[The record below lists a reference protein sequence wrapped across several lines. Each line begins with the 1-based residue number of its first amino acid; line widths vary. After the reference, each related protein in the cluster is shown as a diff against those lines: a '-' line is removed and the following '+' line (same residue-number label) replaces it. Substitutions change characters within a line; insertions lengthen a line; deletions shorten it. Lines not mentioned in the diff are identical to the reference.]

1 MPSPRRRKDISI
13 IQDLAGAP
21 YKYTFIQTV
30 RLIQRSATL
39 NKNPA
44 SKPVGLFTP
53 PTAESIRFSVNQSLS
68 FPAAEIES
76 VTDIINVAREKHW
89 GVDVN
94 FMGLT
99 GSSGVL
105 PHHYTET
112 ILQRLKI
119 KDEALKEFFD
129 LFNHR
134 TISLFYQASTKYSLA
149 LNYEHSKTGAD
160 KKIDHFTRAFLSL
173 IGMGTTRL
181 NNRLHIED
189 ESLIYY
195 SGLLSEQIKTSANL
209 KQILQNHFNVPI
221 KIREFIGQ
229 WQELIDDVR
238 TRLPNGRV
246 SPGQNNNLGKS
257 AMIGKKGWLAQGKF
271 SIVIGPLKK
280 DQLQEFAPGTQ
291 ALKAMNEIVRLYAG
305 MEYDYDFKIQIRKSD
320 IPYQVKLDSHNPPC
334 MGWNTWLASKK
345 DRVHAENATMEISVS
360 ADRLM

>member
-1 MPSPRRRKDISI
+1 MPSTRRRKDISI

-30 RLIQRSATL
+30 RLIQCSAIRSKSRTSNA
-39 NKNPA
+39 
-44 SKPVGLFTP
+44 VGLFTP
-53 PTAESIRFSVNQSLS
+53 PATEAIRFSVNQSLS
-68 FPAAEIES
+68 FPAADIES
-76 VTDIINVAREKHW
+76 IVDTINTTGEQRWDVDI
-89 GVDVN
+89 N

-112 ILQRLKI
+112 VLQRLKI
-119 KDEALKEFFD
+119 KDSALKEFFD

-134 TISLFYQASTKYSLA
+134 TISLFYRASTKYNLA
-149 LNYEHSKTGAD
+149 LNYEHSKAEAN
-160 KKIDHFTRAFLSL
+160 KKSDHFTKVFLSL
-173 IGMGTTRL
+173 IGLGTAYL
-181 NNRLHIED
+181 NNRLHIQD
-189 ESLIYY
+189 ESLIHY

-238 TRLPNGRV
+238 TKLPNGRI

-280 DQLQEFAPGTQ
+280 DQLQEFAHGTK
-291 ALKAMNEIVRLYAG
+291 ALKAMNEIVRLYIG
-305 MEYDYDFKIQIRKSD
+305 MEYDYDFKIQIKKSD
-320 IPYQVKLDSHNPPC
+320 IPYQVKLSSNNPPC
-334 MGWNTWLASKK
+334 MGWNTWLASKQ